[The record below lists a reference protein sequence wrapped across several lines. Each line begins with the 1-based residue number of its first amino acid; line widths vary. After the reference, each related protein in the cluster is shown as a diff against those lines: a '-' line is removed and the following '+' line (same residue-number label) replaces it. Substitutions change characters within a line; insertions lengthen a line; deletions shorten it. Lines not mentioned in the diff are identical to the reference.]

1 MGYLQELAN
10 QCLVARLKI
19 NMYLSSEVFVES
31 RFARDR
37 QIAEIS
43 GEQAQEMLNRAKAL
57 MFAARQGEGIATSE
71 QMADFY
77 EVTTDVVRDNVRR
90 HRDEFE
96 LDGLKVLRGKSLKDA
111 REIISLPSDTSQA
124 TVWTP
129 RAALRLGMLLRD
141 SEIAKQLRNL
151 LVEMAAQGGQSPST
165 RELELQIELQQL
177 KQRYQDTGWEIVRTT
192 SPAMLAFIR
201 GEQPLV
207 RTEIQYVDTRTGEP
221 LGTTT
226 YRILPQLVE
235 DVGLQ
240 RNAPED
246 QQLVKEILKRERGMD
261 WDTGEGLGQG
271 FRIIHPLVIPETVY
285 EECLYIV
292 AKDLYGEQQLQG
304 WRYDQQFLPDFLR
317 ERGIL
322 PGDL

>member
-1 MGYLQELAN
+1 
-10 QCLVARLKI
+10 
-19 NMYLSSEVFVES
+19 MYLSGEVFVES
-31 RFARDR
+31 KFARDR
-37 QIAEIS
+37 QLAEIP

-57 MFAARQGEGIATSE
+57 MFAVWKEDGIATSE

-77 EVTTDVVRDNVRR
+77 EVTTDVVRDNIRR
-90 HRDEFE
+90 HRDEFDS
-96 LDGLKVLRGKSLKDA
+96 DGLKVLRGKSLKDA

-141 SEIAKQLRNL
+141 SEVAKQLRNL
-151 LVEMAAQGGQSPST
+151 LVEMAAQGGRSPST

-177 KQRYQDTGWEIVRTT
+177 KQRYQDTSWEIVKAT

-207 RTEIQYVDTRTGEP
+207 RTEIQYVDTRTGVP

-240 RNAPED
+240 RNALAD

-261 WDTGEGLGQG
+261 WETGEGLGQG
-271 FRIIHPLVIPETVY
+271 FLVIHPLVIPEDAY
-285 EECLYIV
+285 EQCLYIV
-292 AKDLYGEQQLQG
+292 AKDLYGEHTLRG
-304 WRYDQQFLPDFLR
+304 WRYDQQLLPDFLR

-322 PGDL
+322 PGDV

>member
-1 MGYLQELAN
+1 
-10 QCLVARLKI
+10 
-19 NMYLSSEVFVES
+19 MYLSGEVFVES

-37 QIAEIS
+37 QIAEIP
-43 GEQAQEMLNRAKAL
+43 GDQAQEMLNRAKAL
-57 MFAARQGEGIATSE
+57 MFAVWKGEGIATSE
-71 QMADFY
+71 QVADFY

-96 LDGLKVLRGKSLKDA
+96 VDGLKTIKGKALTEV
-111 REIISLPSDTSQA
+111 REIISLTSQSVNV
-124 TVWTP
+124 TLWTP

-141 SEIAKQLRNL
+141 SEVAKQVRNL
-151 LVEMAAQGGQSPST
+151 LVEMAAQGGRSPST

-177 KQRYQDTGWEIVRTT
+177 KQRYQDTGWEIVQAT

-207 RTEIQYVDTRTGEP
+207 RTEIQYVDTRTGAP

-235 DVGLQ
+235 DVGLR

-246 QQLVKEILKRERGMD
+246 QQMVKEILKRERGMD
-261 WDTGEGLGQG
+261 WESGEGLGQG
-271 FRIIHPLVIPETVY
+271 FLIVHPLVIPEEMY
-285 EECLYIV
+285 EECLYLV
-292 AKDLYGEQQLQG
+292 AKDLYGEHTLRE
-304 WRYDQQFLPDFLR
+304 WRADQQFLPDFLR

-322 PGDL
+322 PGDV

>member
-1 MGYLQELAN
+1 
-10 QCLVARLKI
+10 
-19 NMYLSSEVFVES
+19 MYLSSEVFIES

-37 QIAEIS
+37 QIAEIP

-57 MFAARQGEGIATSE
+57 LFAVWKGEGIATSE
-71 QMADFY
+71 QVADFY

-96 LDGLKVLRGKSLKDA
+96 VDGLKTIKGKALTEV
-111 REIISLPSDTSQA
+111 REIISLTPQA
-124 TVWTP
+124 VNVTLWTP

-141 SEIAKQLRNL
+141 SEVAKQVRNL
-151 LVEMAAQGGQSPST
+151 LVEMAAQGGRSPSI

-177 KQRYQDTGWEIVRTT
+177 KQRYQDTGWEIVKAT

-207 RTEIQYVDTRTGEP
+207 RTEIQYVDTRTGAP

-261 WDTGEGLGQG
+261 WESGEGLGQG
-271 FRIIHPLVIPETVY
+271 FLIVHPLVIPEDVY

-292 AKDLYGEQQLQG
+292 AKDLYGENTLREWQ
-304 WRYDQQFLPDFLR
+304 YDQQFLPDFLR

-322 PGDL
+322 PGDV

>member
-1 MGYLQELAN
+1 LASAN
-10 QCLVARLKI
+10 
-19 NMYLSSEVFVES
+19 LSGEVFIES
-31 RFARDR
+31 RVARDR
-37 QIAEIS
+37 QIAEIP

-57 MFAARQGEGIATSE
+57 MFTVWKGEGIATSE
-71 QMADFY
+71 QVAEFY

-96 LDGLKVLRGKSLKDA
+96 VDGLRTIKGKSLTEV
-111 REIISLPSDTSQA
+111 REIISLTSQTVNA
-124 TVWTP
+124 TLWTP

-141 SEIAKQLRNL
+141 SEVAKQVRNL
-151 LVEMAAQGGQSPST
+151 LVEMVAQGGRSPST

-177 KQRYQDTGWEIVRTT
+177 KQRYQDTGWEIVKAT

-207 RTEIQYVDTRTGEP
+207 RTEIQYVDTRTGAP

-235 DVGLQ
+235 DVGLR

-246 QQLVKEILKRERGMD
+246 QQLVKEILKREQGMD
-261 WDTGEGLGQG
+261 WETGEGLGQG
-271 FRIIHPLVIPETVY
+271 FLIIHPLIIPEDMY

-292 AKDLYGEQQLQG
+292 AKDLYGEHTLLD

-317 ERGIL
+317 ERRIL
-322 PGDL
+322 PGDV

>member
-1 MGYLQELAN
+1 
-10 QCLVARLKI
+10 
-19 NMYLSSEVFVES
+19 MYLSGEVFVES

-37 QIAEIS
+37 QIAEIP
-43 GEQAQEMLNRAKAL
+43 GDQAQAMLNRAKAM
-57 MFAARQGEGIATSE
+57 MFAVWQGEGIATSE
-71 QMADFY
+71 QVADFY
-77 EVTTDVVRDNVRR
+77 EVTTDVVRDNIRR

-96 LDGLKVLRGKSLKDA
+96 PDGLKTIKGKALA
-111 REIISLPSDTSQA
+111 EVREIISLTSQTVNV

-141 SEIAKQLRNL
+141 SEVAKQLRNL
-151 LVEMAAQGGQSPST
+151 LVEMAAQGGRSPST
-165 RELELQIELQQL
+165 RELELQIELQHL
-177 KQRYQDTGWEIVRTT
+177 KQRYQDTGWEIVQAT

-235 DVGLQ
+235 DVGLR

-246 QQLVKEILKRERGMD
+246 QQMVKDILERERGVN
-261 WDTGEGLGQG
+261 WETGEGLGQG
-271 FRIIHPLVIPETVY
+271 FLIARPLVIPEGMY
-285 EECLYIV
+285 EEYLYIV
-292 AKDLYGEQQLQG
+292 AKDLYGENKLRG
-304 WRYDQQFLPDFLR
+304 WRYDQQLLPDFLR

-322 PGDL
+322 PGDVS